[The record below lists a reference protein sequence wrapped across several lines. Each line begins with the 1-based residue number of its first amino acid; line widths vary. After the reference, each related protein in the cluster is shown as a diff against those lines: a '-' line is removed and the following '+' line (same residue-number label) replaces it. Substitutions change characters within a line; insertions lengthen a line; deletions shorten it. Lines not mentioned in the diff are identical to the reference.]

1 MQSNRIHINPTSWV
15 IAIGIFYSLMAISA
29 ITIPHEHD
37 HTIHGSTDCS
47 ACFLSANHIGIELPT
62 VDIAN
67 LDACISTDLP
77 IDFTF
82 ISTILEGSIRSRAPP
97 VFSV

>member
-1 MQSNRIHINPTSWV
+1 MQSNRIHLNPTSWV

-47 ACFLSANHIGIELPT
+47 ACLLSAHHIGIELPT
-62 VDIAN
+62 VDITI
-67 LDACISTDLP
+67 LDVCTSTYLP
-77 IDFTF
+77 IKFTF
-82 ISTILEGSIRSRAPP
+82 IATILDGSIHSRAPP